1 MPQAGFEP
9 ETAARD
15 RQQTLALHLSAI
27 RSAGFDPRPV
37 HPVASRY
44 VTTELS
50 RPTKYI
56 NVKIVILAT
65 VLQNMN
71 LCSFLLE
78 MINK

>member
-1 MPQAGFEP
+1 MPQTGFEP
-9 ETAARD
+9 ETPARD

-37 HPVASRY
+37 Y

-56 NVKIVILAT
+56 NVKTVILAT

-78 MINK
+78 MVNK